1 MSYALLVSALFMFLS
16 ILVSVANGNDSALA
30 ALMISFTLT
39 FTVGIFP
46 FFFVRKTSAINL
58 KEGYLIIVLS
68 WILSFIFGMLPYA
81 LWGGPFTI
89 VNAWFESVS
98 GFTTTGATILEDVES
113 LPNSLIFWRSSTHFI
128 GGLGVVVFLLLII
141 PSSSQMKLRLTNLEL
156 SSLSKSGYRSG
167 SGKIVY
173 IFTYVYFGMAVASF
187 LLYMLAGMSPFDAV
201 NHAMSVTA
209 TGGFSTRNLSIGS
222 YNSIPIDLITMF
234 FMLLSSVH
242 FGMTYVAIIT
252 KSLKPFRNEVFK
264 FYVWHLLIVSMIVSV
279 SLKIQ
284 GVEHAWGQAFLS
296 GSFHVLSYASTSGF
310 GIGDNSTWPVLPSVM
325 LVFAGITCG
334 MAGSTSGGIK
344 CDRVLV
350 LLKEIKYRLRCM
362 LHPASVNEVRVNGR
376 VVNQEVIAPHILYL
390 ALYLLLIIFSLALN
404 LLFNP
409 HNTNAV
415 AATFTSLSNVGP
427 SVGELG
433 AVGNFNAEPVGSKIM
448 YTIDMFLGRVEIY
461 PVLAV
466 VMMVFSKRSKSWTAA
481 VFSTG
486 VSGNTSHTR

>member
-1 MSYALLVSALFMFLS
+1 MNIKVISRYVGYALLVSALFMFLS

-264 FYVWHLLIVSMIVSV
+264 FYVWNLLIVSMIVSV

-466 VMMVFSKRSKSWTAA
+466 VMMVFSKRSK
-481 VFSTG
+481 
-486 VSGNTSHTR
+486 

>member
-1 MSYALLVSALFMFLS
+1 
-16 ILVSVANGNDSALA
+16 
-30 ALMISFTLT
+30 
-39 FTVGIFP
+39 
-46 FFFVRKTSAINL
+46 
-58 KEGYLIIVLS
+58 
-68 WILSFIFGMLPYA
+68 
-81 LWGGPFTI
+81 
-89 VNAWFESVS
+89 
-98 GFTTTGATILEDVES
+98 
-113 LPNSLIFWRSSTHFI
+113 
-128 GGLGVVVFLLLII
+128 
-141 PSSSQMKLRLTNLEL
+141 
-156 SSLSKSGYRSG
+156 
-167 SGKIVY
+167 
-173 IFTYVYFGMAVASF
+173 
-187 LLYMLAGMSPFDAV
+187 
-201 NHAMSVTA
+201 
-209 TGGFSTRNLSIGS
+209 
-222 YNSIPIDLITMF
+222 MF

-264 FYVWHLLIVSMIVSV
+264 FYVWNLLIVSMIVSV

-284 GVEHAWGQAFLS
+284 GVEQAWGQAFLS

-390 ALYLLLIIFSLALN
+390 ALYLLLIVFSLALN

-466 VMMVFSKRSKSWTAA
+466 VMMVFSKRSK
-481 VFSTG
+481 
-486 VSGNTSHTR
+486 

>member
-1 MSYALLVSALFMFLS
+1 MNIKVISRYVGYALLVSALFMFLS
-16 ILVSVANGNDSALA
+16 ILISVANGNDSALA

-68 WILSFIFGMLPYA
+68 WVLSFIFGMLPYA
-81 LWGGPFTI
+81 LWGGPFTV

-113 LPNSLIFWRSSTHFI
+113 LPNSLLFWRSSTHFI

-167 SGKIVY
+167 SGKTVY
-173 IFTYVYFGMAVASF
+173 IFTYVYFGMALASF
-187 LLYMLAGMSPFDAV
+187 LLYMLAGMSPFDAA

-209 TGGFSTRNLSIGS
+209 TGGFSTRNLSIGA
-222 YNSIPIDLITMF
+222 YNSVPIDLITMF

-252 KSLKPFRNEVFK
+252 RSLKPFRNEIFR
-264 FYVWHLLIVSMIVSV
+264 FYLWNLMMVSLIVSI
-279 SLKIQ
+279 SLKVQ
-284 GVEHAWGQAFLS
+284 GVVQSWGQAVLD
-296 GSFHVLSYASTSGF
+296 GSFHVLSYASTTGF

-325 LVFAGITCG
+325 LVFVGITCG
-334 MAGSTSGGIK
+334 MAGSTTGGIK

-350 LLKEIKYRLRCM
+350 LLKEIKYRLRCL

-376 VVNQEVIAPHILYL
+376 VVSQEAIAPPILYL
-390 ALYLLLIIFSLALN
+390 ALYLMLIVFSLALN

-427 SVGELG
+427 SVGNLG
-433 AVGNFNAEPVGSKIM
+433 AVCNFNAEPVGSKIM

-466 VMMVFSKRSKSWTAA
+466 AMMIFSKRSK
-481 VFSTG
+481 
-486 VSGNTSHTR
+486 

>member
-1 MSYALLVSALFMFLS
+1 MFLS

-264 FYVWHLLIVSMIVSV
+264 FYVWNLLIVSMIVSV

-284 GVEHAWGQAFLS
+284 GVEQAWGQAFLS

-466 VMMVFSKRSKSWTAA
+466 VMMVFSKRSK
-481 VFSTG
+481 
-486 VSGNTSHTR
+486 

>member
-1 MSYALLVSALFMFLS
+1 MNIKVISRYVGYALLVSALFMFLS

-141 PSSSQMKLRLTNLEL
+141 PSSSQMNLRLTNLEL

-264 FYVWHLLIVSMIVSV
+264 FYVWNLLIVSMIVSV

-284 GVEHAWGQAFLS
+284 GVEQAWGQAFLS

-466 VMMVFSKRSKSWTAA
+466 VMMVFSKRSK
-481 VFSTG
+481 
-486 VSGNTSHTR
+486 